1 MLPDGLR
8 QSNDADMVFSSGTVA
23 TVVALSGAATTP

>member
-8 QSNDADMVFSSGTVA
+8 QSNDDDMVFSSG
-23 TVVALSGAATTP
+23 SGAARRRSGRHDA